1 MINLV
6 LPPVIAEMYAQGRT
20 GRLER
25 TLRTFSTIAGVPSA
39 VFPTGFMLL
48 GGPIWGLVY
57 GDYYRHGAEILV
69 LLSAAKVAAVCSRSC
84 GLVLQ
89 MTGHHKQ
96 TLRVILLTRLLF
108 IVGAPLVV
116 WDYGPMEVAAATVTT
131 VPQNVI
137 MVLTAKRLT
146 KMWTHMSF
154 SLSSFRKALL
164 NR

>member
-1 MINLV
+1 
-6 LPPVIAEMYAQGRT
+6 MYAQGKT

-48 GGPIWGLVY
+48 GGPILGLVY
-57 GDYYRHGAEILV
+57 GDYYRHGAEIVV
-69 LLSAAKVAAVCSRSC
+69 LLSAAKVAAVCSGSC

-89 MTGHHKQ
+89 MTGHHQQ
-96 TLRVILLTRLLF
+96 TLRVSLLF

-146 KMWTHMSF
+146 KMWTHVSF
-154 SLSSFRKALL
+154 SLSSFRKALS
-164 NR
+164 NQ